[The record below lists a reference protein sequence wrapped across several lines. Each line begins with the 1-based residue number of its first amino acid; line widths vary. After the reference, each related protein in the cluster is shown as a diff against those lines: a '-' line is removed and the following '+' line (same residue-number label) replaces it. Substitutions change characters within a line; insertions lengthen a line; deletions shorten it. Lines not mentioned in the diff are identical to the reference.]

1 MTQAYC
7 IKCRKMVEIQN
18 PQQVALKNGRP
29 AVRGTCPE
37 TGTAVLRMGGL

>member
-7 IKCRKMVEIQN
+7 IKCSKMVDVQN
-18 PQQVALKNGRP
+18 PQQVTLKNGRP
-29 AVRGTCPE
+29 AVRGTCLE